1 MANFFR
7 TLIENDKKE
16 IKRLDQM
23 ANKIEALADQMSV
36 LSDEELRAKTDEF
49 RQRYQQGE
57 TLDQLLT
64 EAFAVV
70 REAAKRVLGLYPYH
84 VQLMEGLSYTTGT
97 FQKCVPVKVR
107 L

>member
-23 ANKIEALADQMSV
+23 ANKIEALADQMSA

-64 EAFAVV
+64 EACLRTISISCTINGRDCLTR
-70 REAAKRVLGLYPYH
+70 REH
-84 VQLMEGLSYTTGT
+84 S
-97 FQKCVPVKVR
+97 
-107 L
+107 